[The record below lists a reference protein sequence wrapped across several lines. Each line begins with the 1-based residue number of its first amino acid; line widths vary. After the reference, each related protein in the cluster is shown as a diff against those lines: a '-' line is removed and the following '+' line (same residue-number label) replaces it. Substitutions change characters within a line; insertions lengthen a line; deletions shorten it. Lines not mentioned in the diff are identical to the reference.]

1 MSQPWNRR
9 DFCRTAIA
17 GAAALTLAPHAARAA
32 VQWRYFT
39 DPEARL
45 VGAIVEQIIPTDQ
58 DPGARDAGVVNYI
71 DKQLAGFFRK
81 HAETYRQCLVGVQQT
96 SQAMFK
102 GDFETLAWDDQTSV
116 LKALE
121 SGQVKEAA
129 WKAQSSRGFFEM
141 VRQHTMQG
149 FYGSP
154 RHGGNKGFASFKMIG
169 LDVPPIMG
177 QNRYRKV

>member
-17 GAAALTLAPHAARAA
+17 GAAALTLAPQSARASL
-32 VQWRYFT
+32 QWRFFT
-39 DPEARL
+39 DTEARL

-71 DKQLAGFFRK
+71 DKQLAGFFRN
-81 HAETYRQCLVGVQQT
+81 HAETYRQCLIGVQQT
-96 SQAMFK
+96 SQALFK
-102 GDFETLAWDDQTSV
+102 NDFETLAWDDQTAV

-121 SGQVKEAA
+121 SGQVKEDA
-129 WKAQSSRGFFEM
+129 WKNQSSRNFFEM

-169 LDVPPIMG
+169 LDVPPIVG
-177 QNRYRKV
+177 QNRYRKD

>member
-1 MSQPWNRR
+1 M
-9 DFCRTAIA
+9 A
-17 GAAALTLAPHAARAA
+17 GMAALTLAPVPARAA
-32 VQWRYFT
+32 LNRRFFT
-39 DPEARL
+39 DTEARL

-71 DKQLAGFFRK
+71 DKQLAGFFRR
-81 HAETYRQCLVGVQQT
+81 HAETYRQCLIGVQQT
-96 SQAMFK
+96 SQALFK
-102 GDFETLAWDDQTSV
+102 NDFEALGWVDQTTV

-129 WKAQSSRGFFEM
+129 WKNQSSRGFFDM
-141 VRQHTMQG
+141 IRQHTMQG

-169 LDVPPIMG
+169 LDVPPIIG
-177 QNRYRKV
+177 QNRYR